1 MYTNTTRITGLS
13 GAGIDT
19 DTMVQKLMHAESSK
33 LYRYQR
39 NVQWKTWQQEAY
51 RSIITKFQDFQSKWF
66 GTSSSATNLK
76 YSTAFSS
83 FKNSVKSSKGGDSE
97 AITIN
102 KSTSSQKYKLSVKQL
117 AQSDTY
123 VGNNT
128 VGKELKAEAN
138 ISEIAAK
145 LAKGDNIEFN
155 IALDGVSKKVILS
168 QSDFSGSVDS
178 SSLQTVLN
186 DKLEKMFGTEGEG
199 AAESPKVQV
208 KIEADGKMIFEPNSL
223 GHDVKIGY
231 SGTSKDSIFN
241 STVTLT
247 DGGKALTGSFSFKVD
262 GNIYQITVDA
272 NTKGN
277 TIADKINSKLG
288 EMKDSDGNTLS
299 SYLSASIKDDKLV
312 LASKASTDVTIV
324 AGTDGLSGV
333 ITNTKLKTANDLK
346 NYFGVTSGSSKVE
359 KSTSLEE
366 IFGESLWNGGG
377 TSFTINGKE
386 FKFDEFDPDGFK
398 KDTNLATFIE
408 KINSSDAGVNISY
421 NATNQ
426 KFTIKAQDSGKVN
439 QIKFGQNDNL
449 AGDAGTQKV
458 LTALGL
464 ADASGNIDSVHTDAQ
479 DAILVVDDVETTR
492 STNTFDLEGMNITLN
507 KVTENGETITLG
519 NEVDVDTIYENIS
532 KFVEEYNTL
541 IGDLNK
547 QVKQTRARSD
557 DYSYYEPLTDQEK
570 KEMEEDEI
578 KLWEEKAKTGL
589 VYRDSTIS
597 GVLSKMRSTM
607 YSSFTKVDGTKI
619 SLYNFGITTSSD
631 YTDNGKLVIDED
643 KLKAA
648 ITNNLEDIQSIFTGS
663 GVGGKG
669 IADRLDEIVKGAV
682 GINGSLREK
691 AGIAGTASANE
702 NSLSKEI
709 KALNEKITAEKERL
723 VTKENKYYS
732 LFSSMETSI
741 INSNSQMDA
750 LLSMLG

>member
-13 GAGIDT
+13 GSGIDT
-19 DTMVQKLMHAESSK
+19 DSMVQKLMHAESSK

-39 NVQWKTWQQEAY
+39 NLQWKTWQQEAY
-51 RSIITKFQDFQSKWF
+51 RNIITKFKDFQSKWF
-66 GTSSSATNLK
+66 GTSSTSTNLK
-76 YSTAFSS
+76 YSAAFSS
-83 FKNSVKSSKGGDSE
+83 FKNTVKSSKGGESE
-97 AITIN
+97 AVTIN
-102 KSTSSQKYKLSVKQL
+102 KSTSAQKYELAVKQL
-117 AQSDTY
+117 AQADTY

-145 LAKGDNIEFN
+145 LAKGEDIEFN
-155 IALDGVSKKVILS
+155 IALDGVTKKVTLS

-178 SSLQTVLN
+178 SSLETVLN
-186 DKLEKMFGTEGEG
+186 NKLNKLFGTEGSG
-199 AAESPKVQV
+199 ANEKSKVQV
-208 KIEADGKMIFEPNSL
+208 EIAADGKMLFKPNSL
-223 GHDVKIGY
+223 GHDVKLSY
-231 SGTSKDSIFN
+231 SGTSSDSIFN

-247 DGGKALTGSFSFKVD
+247 DSGKDLTGSFSVKV
-262 GNIYQITVDA
+262 GGTIYQITVDA
-272 NTKGN
+272 NTKGD
-277 TIADKINSKLG
+277 TIAAKINNKLA
-288 EMKDSDGNTLS
+288 EIKDADGTTLLDG
-299 SYLSASIKDDKLV
+299 YLSASIKDDKLV
-312 LASKASTDVTIV
+312 LTSKANSNITVT
-324 AGTDGLSGV
+324 AGTGGLSGV
-333 ITNTKLKTANDLK
+333 ITNTNLKTSNDLK
-346 NYFGVTSGSSKVE
+346 NYFGITSGSSKVE

-366 IFGESLWNGGG
+366 IFGDSLWNGGG

-386 FKFDEFDPDGFK
+386 FKFDESDPDGFK
-398 KDTNLATFIE
+398 KDTNLATFLE

-426 KFTIKAQDSGKVN
+426 KFTIKAEESGKVN
-439 QIKFGQNDNL
+439 EIEFG
-449 AGDAGTQKV
+449 GDAGTKSV

-479 DAILVVDDVETTR
+479 DAILSVDGVETTR
-492 STNTFDLEGMNITLN
+492 ATNTFDLEGMNITLN
-507 KVTENGETITLG
+507 KVTEAGETITLG
-519 NEVDVDTIYENIS
+519 NEVDVDKIYESIT

-541 IGDLNK
+541 IGDLNT

-570 KEMEEDEI
+570 KEMDEDEI

-589 VYRDSTIS
+589 VYRDSTITS
-597 GVLSKMRSTM
+597 VLSKMRSTM

-669 IADRLDEIVKGAV
+669 IADKLDEIVNGAV

-702 NSLSKEI
+702 NTLSKEI
-709 KALNEKITAEKERL
+709 KAINEKIAAEKERL
-723 VTKENKYYS
+723 VAKENKYYY

-741 INSNSQMDA
+741 INSNSQMDS